1 MAKGTAAAPK
11 TVDRDIVAQALAKAV
26 YDGDIV
32 NLRLLFMPFSPA
44 RTSSTESFDMPKY
57 AYLLPDEETL
67 EDRDFRDC
75 LSLVTEKATFAY
87 IQQELDANRPAQLPS
102 ELLLPLAD
110 NAVTAGK
117 YTSAAQA
124 YEMLRI
130 RGRMQRMFYEQAD
143 VALDANDIP
152 KAVRG
157 YIIAAGLAYDYAAF
171 PEPLPMTPD
180 YQTRAL
186 LLHAD
191 YPEKPEDAL
200 PLREPRVLLQT
211 ALSYL
216 LTDAEAAPRLDSRP
230 DEVRVAF
237 LRELVRQQD
246 SRWDDFVARYQ
257 NACDIA
263 REFGAR
269 LDRRR
274 EETGLAG
281 EIEEQLEE
289 SPRAIPAALLG
300 REIEN
305 GEWWQY
311 LKELASEHPAAVLFV
326 ARQAVGTTEILL
338 PRFRPDSHVTL
349 ALGISKR

>member
-1 MAKGTAAAPK
+1 MAKGTATAAK
-11 TVDRDIVAQALAKAV
+11 VVDRDTVAKALAKAV

-67 EDRDFRDC
+67 DNRDFRDC
-75 LSLVTEKATFAY
+75 LSLVTEHSIFALV
-87 IQQELDANRPAQLPS
+87 QQELDANRPAQLPS

-110 NAVTAGK
+110 NAVIAGK

-124 YEMLRI
+124 YEMLRV
-130 RGRMQRMFYEQAD
+130 RARMQRLFYEQAD
-143 VALDANDIP
+143 IALDANDIP

-157 YIIAAGLAYDYAAF
+157 YIIATGLAYDYAAF

-200 PLREPRVLLQT
+200 PLREPNILLQT

-216 LTDAEAAPRLDSRP
+216 LPDAEAAPRLDTRP
-230 DEVRVAF
+230 EEVRVAF
-237 LRELVRQQD
+237 LKELVRQQD
-246 SRWDDFVARYQ
+246 PQWDDFLARYR
-257 NACDIA
+257 NACDVA

-269 LDRRR
+269 LERHRQ
-274 EETGLAG
+274 ETGLAG
-281 EIEEQLEE
+281 EIEEQFGE
-289 SPRAIPAALLG
+289 SPRAIPTALLG

-326 ARQAVGTTEILL
+326 SRQAVGGTEILI

-349 ALGISKR
+349 ALGISAK